1 MDRRQFME
9 ISGLTVF
16 PPYLR
21 DKMASQQTSAPQP
34 AAAPLVIGPD
44 EARVYPMS
52 AGGEARLL
60 ATGDN
65 TGGTLWVG
73 RFREDPG
80 FMTTVHFHPRTDEQ
94 FYVLEGVLSLY
105 VEERWRELGP
115 GMLAVVPHG
124 VRHAQGN
131 RGDKPVHFVGSGSP
145 AGFEKLFP
153 ALDALMKR
161 GVKPGTPE
169 FAKEFVEISK
179 QCDMEHV
186 GPAPR

>member
-1 MDRRQFME
+1 ME
-9 ISGLTVF
+9 ISGLTVL
-16 PPYLR
+16 PPHLR
-21 DKMASQQTSAPQP
+21 AEPAWQQPSVRQP
-34 AAAPLVIGPD
+34 TAAPVVIAPD
-44 EARVYPMS
+44 EAQVFAM
-52 AGGEARLL
+52 AGGGEARLL
-60 ATGDN
+60 ATGEN

-80 FMTTVHFHPRTDEQ
+80 FMTTLHFHHRTDEQ

-115 GMLAVVPHG
+115 GTLAVVPRG

-153 ALDALMKR
+153 SLDALLKR
-161 GVKPGTPE
+161 GVKPGSPE
-169 FAKEFVEISK
+169 FASEFARISK
-179 QCDMEHV
+179 QCDLEHV
-186 GPAPR
+186 GPAPRG

>member
-9 ISGLTVF
+9 ISGLSVF
-16 PPYLR
+16 PASLMQAPQ
-21 DKMASQQTSAPQP
+21 SQQAPAAQPASAP
-34 AAAPLVIGPD
+34 LIIGPD
-44 EARVYPMS
+44 EAQVYAMS

-80 FMTTVHFHPRTDEQ
+80 FMTTLHFHPRTDEQ
-94 FYVLEGVLSLY
+94 FYVLEGALSLY
-105 VEERWRELGP
+105 IEERWRELGP

-131 RGDKPVHFVGSGSP
+131 RSDKPVHFVGSGSP

-153 ALDALMKR
+153 ALDALIKR
-161 GVKPGTPE
+161 GVKPGSPE
-169 FAKEFVEISK
+169 FAKEFAEISK
-179 QCDMEHV
+179 RCDMEHV